1 MNLNL
6 VFIIGCLICGT
17 LVSAQGSSEITRL
30 LGNQQIVG
38 KQIMCV
44 LDKGPCDQLGNQL
57 KAALPE
63 VLTRNCRSCNP
74 QQAANAQ
81 KLIRFL
87 QAHYPEVWSILTKK
101 YKS

>member
-57 KAALPE
+57 KGNSVSLSLA
-63 VLTRNCRSCNP
+63 VRS
-74 QQAANAQ
+74 
-81 KLIRFL
+81 R
-87 QAHYPEVWSILTKK
+87 SIFFAR
-101 YKS
+101 KSHFIFFFSTF